1 MNDFDLYLKENKMS
15 DEELH
20 EWMKEVDVDHL
31 LEIKSDKYHKNKSK
45 IHGTGLFATRDI
57 EKKELVG
64 IVSFDT
70 KRTTLARYTNHSD
83 KPNIEFEIF
92 KEKSKVDVV
101 AFAVESIKK
110 NEELLVNYRHK
121 RIND

>member
-31 LEIKSDKYHKNKSK
+31 LEIKSNKYHKNKSK

>member
-15 DEELH
+15 DKELH